1 MAQKQNF
8 KAYLWFWLLSK
19 SEAGS
24 CHYLLLLLL
33 FALLPVISL
42 FKAANL
48 STLSYSFS
56 SVIMAL

>member
-24 CHYLLLLLL
+24 CHYLLCWL
-33 FALLPVISL
+33 
-42 FKAANL
+42 
-48 STLSYSFS
+48 
-56 SVIMAL
+56 